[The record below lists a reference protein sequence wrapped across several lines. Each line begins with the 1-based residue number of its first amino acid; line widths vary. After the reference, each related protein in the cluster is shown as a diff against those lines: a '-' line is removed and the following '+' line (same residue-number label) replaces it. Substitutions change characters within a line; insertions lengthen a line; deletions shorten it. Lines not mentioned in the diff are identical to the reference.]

1 MRQTFSIAMLQC
13 SYWSKGNV
21 QMLWREEFKGKCRKI
36 LIIMS
41 VSQMAFNE
49 YHIICIWIVYSVNL
63 TEPDFFKAHVANFP
77 R

>member
-13 SYWSKGNV
+13 SYWSKENA
-21 QMLWREEFKGKCRKI
+21 QMLWREEFKGRCGTV
-36 LIIMS
+36 LIMS

-49 YHIICIWIVYSVNL
+49 YHVICIWIVYSVNL
-63 TEPDFFKAHVANFP
+63 TKSDSFKAHVANFP